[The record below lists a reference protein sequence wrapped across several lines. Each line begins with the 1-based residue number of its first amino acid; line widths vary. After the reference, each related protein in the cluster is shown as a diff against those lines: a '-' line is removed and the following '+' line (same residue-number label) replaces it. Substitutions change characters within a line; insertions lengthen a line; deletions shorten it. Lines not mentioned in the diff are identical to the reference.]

1 MIVDERTYQIAP
13 GKMNELLALYE
24 KEGFGVQTKHLGKP
38 YGYFIVE
45 VGEINH
51 IVHMWAYESM
61 ADREQ
66 KRAQMQADPA
76 WQAYLAKAGPYFVR
90 MQNRLLKSVPA
101 LMGK

>member
-1 MIVDERTYQIAP
+1 MIIDERTYQVAP
-13 GKMNELLALYE
+13 GKMQELLALYE
-24 KEGFGVQTKHLGKP
+24 KEGFAIQSKYLGKP
-38 YGYFIVE
+38 FGYFIVE

-76 WQAYLAKAGPYFVR
+76 WQAYLAKAGPYFAK
-90 MQNRLLKSVPA
+90 QWNRVLKSLPQF
-101 LMGK
+101 MGK

>member
-1 MIVDERTYQIAP
+1 MIVDERTYQVAP

-24 KEGFGVQTKHLGKP
+24 KEGFPTQTKHLGKP

-51 IVHMWAYESM
+51 IVHLWAYESM
-61 ADREQ
+61 AEREQ
-66 KRAQMQADPA
+66 KRTQMQADPA

-90 MQNRLLKSVPA
+90 QQNRLLKSIPA
-101 LMGK
+101 VMGK

>member
-1 MIVDERTYQIAP
+1 MIIDERTYQIAG

-24 KEGFGVQTKHLGKP
+24 KEGFAVQTKYLGKP
-38 YGYFIVE
+38 FGYFIGE
-45 VGEINH
+45 VGPVNH

-61 ADREQ
+61 AEREQ

-76 WQAYLAKAGPYFVR
+76 WQAYLAKAGHYFVK
-90 MQNRLLKSVPA
+90 MENRILKSIPA